1 MSLTATRI
9 RGIDTH
15 HYLAKDLQ
23 RAIAFYRDVLGLTP
37 SATASWEHGTEFDLG
52 DGSTFGVFKMPND
65 TWYPC
70 GGVVFAVED
79 IDAMAGRLEEAA
91 VHFYTHGVMETP
103 VCRIAWCQ
111 DPEGNNFAIHQ
122 RK

>member
-70 GGVVFAVED
+70 GGVVFAVDD
-79 IDAMAGRLEEAA
+79 IDAMTGRLEEAR
-91 VHFYTHGVMETP
+91 VQFYTHGVMETP